1 MPRGDR
7 VPPLSVVVAA
17 VAVFVARTATVSAR
31 TDIAAQLYG
40 NSAITRPA
48 TPSRLNAALED
59 LVGSV
64 ANFTQLPFNVQRAL
78 LWSAGWV
85 PIVSASPVLSMT
97 TTTTTMSTEAA
108 SKVVYV
114 QVYVLCGRT
123 MSDVFQSP
131 QAFDNT
137 SECELKNCKSNVISY
152 TLSSCDTR
160 YVESKT
166 LCALSRDEVAASF
179 ESMSSKAGPMW
190 AMDGQV
196 DDTFEP
202 QLFQYANDSKR
213 VDGDGPPTLYLL
225 AQKDSWTMDDT
236 TCPNG
241 AQFIAPCR
249 AVPAAAVDDNVQE
262 RTWCEPEIEL
272 GVKLWVNKASAATE
286 AKDGVLNSPASV
298 SSTIAVVLGL
308 CLGVCVVASVLFLVM
323 WRRAKSWSKNG
334 LHENEN
340 NTFFVQA
347 HSFQSEL
354 PPLDENRG
362 RARSR
367 HCAPNDELCPS
378 LSTVLQV
385 EAVNESFRMRSPELA
400 SFCDDQELML
410 KRIAF
415 AGLVYRERIASGL
428 HGEVWRGEYEGQQ
441 VAIKRTIA
449 SVAAI
454 TAAANASQ
462 GSSALD
468 ASALLSDK
476 ELKVLVDFTKE
487 IRMAAFLDHPNVVR
501 FVGLSWRTLPDLCM
515 VSEFVA
521 LGDLA
526 HFLAQP
532 SGKNLTW
539 KDDKL
544 AIAADISN
552 ALVYLH
558 SLSPVVLHRDLKSL
572 NILLTD
578 DLQAKLSD
586 FGLSRETS
594 FDGTMTS
601 CVGTPLWTAPEVLRG
616 ERYSEKADIYS
627 FGVVLA
633 ELDTCLLPYAYTQ
646 GRKSKG
652 KRDKEWV
659 PLIASGR
666 AAPMFRP
673 DCPRALRELAAQ
685 CLDHD
690 PNKRPPAMQIVYLLR
705 SKIPLT
711 L

>member
-1 MPRGDR
+1 MSS
-7 VPPLSVVVAA
+7 VHLLLLLLLLSCSRLPTVA
-17 VAVFVARTATVSAR
+17 AR
-31 TDIAAQLYG
+31 TDISAQLYG

-64 ANFTQLPFNVQRAL
+64 ANFTRLPFNVQRTL

-85 PIVSASPVLSMT
+85 QIVSMAPFVSNTNSI
-97 TTTTTMSTEAA
+97 

-123 MSDVFQSP
+123 MSDVFQSS

-137 SECELKNCKSNVISY
+137 SACELKNCKSNVISY

-166 LCALSRDEVAASF
+166 LCALSGEEIAASF
-179 ESMSSKAGPMW
+179 ESMPVKAGPLW
-190 AMDGQV
+190 SMDGQV

-202 QLFQYANDSKR
+202 QLFQYFNDSNSEDN
-213 VDGDGPPTLYLL
+213 VDDDGEEQRTLYLL
-225 AQKDSWTMDDT
+225 AQKESWTMDDT

-249 AVPAAAVDDNVQE
+249 AVPAAAVDVNVQE

-272 GVKLWVNKASAATE
+272 GVKLWVNKAFTATE
-286 AKDGVLNSPASV
+286 SRSSDLESPPNV
-298 SSTIAVVLGL
+298 SSKIAVVLGL
-308 CLGVCVVASVLFLVM
+308 CLGMCVLVSVLFLIM
-323 WRRAKSWSKNG
+323 WRRAKSWLKDG
-334 LHENEN
+334 LPENEH

-354 PPLDENRG
+354 APLEENGG
-362 RARSR
+362 RTGSG
-367 HCAPNDELCPS
+367 HCAEENELCPS
-378 LSTVLQV
+378 LSNALQI
-385 EAVNESFRMRSPELA
+385 EAINESFRMRSPELA
-400 SFCDDQELML
+400 AFCDDQELML

-415 AGLVYRERIASGL
+415 AGLVYRKRMASGL
-428 HGEVWRGEYEGQQ
+428 HGEVWCGEYEGQQ
-441 VAIKRTIA
+441 VAIKRTNA

-454 TAAANASQ
+454 TAAASASRR
-462 GSSALD
+462 SLALD

-476 ELKVLVDFTKE
+476 ELKILVDFTKE
-487 IRMAAFLDHPNVVR
+487 IRMAAFLDHPNIVR

-532 SGKNLTW
+532 SGKKLTW

-544 AIAADISN
+544 ALAADISN

-572 NILLTD
+572 NILLTK

-594 FDGTMTS
+594 FDGTMTR

-633 ELDTCLLPYAYTQ
+633 ELDTCLLPYAYSQ
-646 GRKSKG
+646 GRQTKG
-652 KRDKEWV
+652 KKDRDWV
-659 PLIASGR
+659 PLIASGH
-666 AAPMFRP
+666 ATPMFRP

-685 CLDHD
+685 CLDQD
-690 PNKRPPAMQIVYLLR
+690 PSKRPPAMQIVYLLR